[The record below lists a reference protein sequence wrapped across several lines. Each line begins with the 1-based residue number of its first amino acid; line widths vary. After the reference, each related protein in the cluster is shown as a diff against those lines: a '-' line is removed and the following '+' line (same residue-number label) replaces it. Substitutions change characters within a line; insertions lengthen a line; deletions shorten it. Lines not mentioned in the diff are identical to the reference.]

1 MRNKIIAVNALIVAI
16 VGILAFVMMRTAIIG
31 AASNPPALLD
41 EAKHNALGAAARL
54 QLDGYKVE
62 RWLTVKASE
71 PAAVDA
77 LNKAD
82 PSAAGISA
90 TQLCDN
96 VLSAAKTAPEL
107 EGRVPS

>member
-41 EAKHNALGAAARL
+41 EAKHNALGAGARL

-62 RWLTVKASE
+62 RWLTVRANE

-77 LNKAD
+77 LNMADKTQAARKATSMCD
-82 PSAAGISA
+82 AIAA
-90 TQLCDN
+90 
-96 VLSAAKTAPEL
+96 AAKTSP
-107 EGRVPS
+107 